1 MLHMSEKSDRM
12 PESIAAIL
20 GDAAGQADG
29 LGKSGADVYL
39 FDDWANPGQTCI
51 CLMIMC

>member
-39 FDDWANPGQTCI
+39 FDEQWTRRSSAG
-51 CLMIMC
+51 

>member
-29 LGKSGADVYL
+29 LGKSGAYRKWLRMRCRMD
-39 FDDWANPGQTCI
+39 GTGC
-51 CLMIMC
+51 